1 MPTLSMFFYHSGNGW
16 RIAFSVLLLVAV
28 TSSCGLESDGSR
40 KTPQAAAIE
49 TETEAE
55 TASQAEHKTEPRPG
69 AQTAVS
75 GGASASPENS
85 KKSLALHIEVLTQPG
100 LGTEL
105 QVWTAGHMAGLYPVE
120 SAEMLGTTLEA
131 ADPKV
136 VIALIDGL
144 TLDAG
149 GRVRTALESLE
160 SHSDSQVAKAARK
173 KLSASN

>member
-1 MPTLSMFFYHSGNGW
+1 MSFYHSHSGSW

-49 TETEAE
+49 AETETEAE

-69 AQTAVS
+69 AQTATS